1 MMDVQATSGAP
12 CTTRPGS
19 VARTLLREPRL
30 SRGVL
35 GMGSSGLREVMEL
48 ASRPGVLSFAVGLP
62 AADLFPHEALAEA
75 SARAL
80 ASPAALQYSLPLRE
94 LKEQIAG
101 LMALRGVRCRPEQI
115 FLTSGAQ
122 QSMDLLAHLLL
133 DPGGQVMLEDATY
146 DGIRIAVRRFEPR
159 VLTAPTNAMT
169 GIDVETVEALL
180 AGGAR
185 PAFLYLI
192 PESHNPLGV
201 SLPLA
206 SRRRLAAIAREHR
219 MPLIEDDTY
228 GLLGGG
234 TVPPALRSLEEDWI
248 FYIGSFA
255 KILAPAL
262 RVGWIVA
269 PESLIPRL
277 SMLKH
282 AADVDTATLGHRTVA
297 AYLATGG
304 LPAHLERLRFE
315 YRRRRDAMLAALE
328 IHMPPGVRW
337 NRPSGGLYL
346 WVELPPSLDA
356 TALLRIA
363 VETEQV
369 AFAPGEAFAAAD
381 ARGIRHC
388 LRLSFGNCPP
398 ERIEEGIG
406 RLGRVVSRFVP
417 AA

>member
-1 MMDVQATSGAP
+1 MTKLQE
-12 CTTRPGS
+12 TTRPP
-19 VARTLLREPRL
+19 RTSQPETGAPEPLGEPLL

-48 ASRPGVLSFAVGLP
+48 GSRPGVLSFAVGLP
-62 AADLFPHEALAEA
+62 ATDLFPHEALAEA
-75 SARAL
+75 AARAL
-80 ASPAALQYSLPLRE
+80 ASPAALQYSLPLAE
-94 LKEQIAG
+94 LKEQIVG
-101 LMALRGVRCRPEQI
+101 LMALRGVRCRAEQI

-122 QSMDLLAHLLL
+122 QAMDLLAHLLL
-133 DPGGQVMLEDATY
+133 DPGGQVLLEDATY

-159 VLTAPTNAMT
+159 ILTVPSNAAT
-169 GIDVETVEALL
+169 GIDVDAVEARL

-201 SLPLA
+201 SLPLP
-206 SRRRLAAIAREHR
+206 SRRRLAALAREHR

-228 GLLGGG
+228 GFLGEGP
-234 TVPPALRSLEEDWI
+234 TPPALRSLEEDWI

-255 KILAPAL
+255 KILAPSL
-262 RVGWIVA
+262 RVGWMVV
-269 PESLIPRL
+269 PESLLPRL

-282 AADVDTATLGHRTVA
+282 ASDVDTASLGHRIVA
-297 AYLATGG
+297 AYLAAGG
-304 LPAHLERLRFE
+304 LPSHLERLRRE
-315 YRRRRDAMLAALE
+315 YRVRRQAMLAALE
-328 IHMPPGVRW
+328 MQMPPGVRW
-337 NRPSGGLYL
+337 NRPTGGLYL

-363 VETEQV
+363 AETEKV

-381 ARGIRHC
+381 ARGVRHC
-388 LRLSFGNCPP
+388 LRLSFGNCSP
-398 ERIEEGIG
+398 ERIEDGIE
-406 RLGRVVSRFVP
+406 RLGRVLSRFVP